1 MTLVYMSAESEEF
14 LTRFG
19 IKHRIASAY
28 NPNSNKLAEGAIK
41 AAKRML
47 RDNTGTQGTLN
58 TDKFLAALL
67 AKRNKPDPKITMSS
81 INVVFSRQS
90 RTSYPSDPAAS
101 ESRPGGLRCL
111 SHDRL

>member
-41 AAKRML
+41 AANRML

-67 AKRNKPDPKITMSS
+67 AKRNKPNPKITMSS
-81 INVVFSRQS
+81 SNVVFSRQIKDLI
-90 RTSYPSDPAAS
+90 PI
-101 ESRPGGLRCL
+101 RPGRLRVAPRWAEIL
-111 SHDRL
+111 KP